1 MTPRTP
7 EFPNPPAAPGV
18 ILSANIVGN
27 VLEWYDFALYGS
39 FATLFARI
47 FFPPGNSYLGLL
59 ETFGAFAAGYVSRP
73 VGGIFFGHTG
83 DTRGRK
89 KALILSILLMS
100 VPTVLVGLL
109 PSYREAGILSPI
121 LLLLLRILQGFA
133 IGGEFTLVMSF
144 LVESAPPHKR
154 GYHGSWALV
163 GVVGGILL
171 GTLSALGISLLL
183 GPDRLALWGWR
194 IPFLA
199 GIILMIAG
207 IYLRRHLPESPAF
220 RPEEQNGLPLLVAF
234 RGHGREMAKGFGFLV
249 TNSIAFYTIVIY
261 QPAFLAGLPG
271 SSLRT
276 ALSVQ
281 VLGLALLLF
290 LVPLAGHLS
299 DRLGRKPVTL
309 FSAAGF
315 LLLSPLLYREFSG
328 GSTVAIVGG
337 EGIFLLLLALY
348 IGPLPSIMTEIFP
361 STVRCSALSFTY
373 NVNLA
378 MFGGTTPLV
387 VTWLSHHFHDR
398 TAAGDLLSVAALV
411 SFLVILFIGE
421 SRYSP
426 LP

>member
-1 MTPRTP
+1 MTDSDSLKKSLS
-7 EFPNPPAAPGV
+7 PGSV
-18 ILSANIVGN
+18 LAANIVGN

-39 FATLFARI
+39 FATLFARV
-47 FFPPGNSYLGLL
+47 FFPPGNGYLSLL

-73 VGGIFFGHTG
+73 VGGLLFGHAG

-89 KALILSILLMS
+89 RALIFSILLMS

-109 PSYREAGILSPI
+109 PGYREAGLLSPV
-121 LLLLLRILQGFA
+121 LLVLLRILQGLA
-133 IGGEFTLVMSF
+133 IGGEFSLVMSF
-144 LVESAPPHKR
+144 LVETAPFHKR

-163 GVVGGILL
+163 GVVAGILL
-171 GTLSALGISLLL
+171 GTLSALSVSMLL
-183 GPDRLALWGWR
+183 GPDRLASWGWR

-199 GIILMIAG
+199 GLLLTGAG
-207 IYLRRHLPESPAF
+207 LYLRRHLPESPAF
-220 RPEEQNGLPLLVAF
+220 RPEERDVSPFLAAV

-271 SSLRT
+271 STLER
-276 ALSVQ
+276 ALTVQ
-281 VLGLALLLF
+281 VLGLIALLF

-299 DRLGRKPVTL
+299 DRIGRKPVTL
-309 FSAAGF
+309 LSAAGF
-315 LLLSPLLYREFSG
+315 FLLSPFLYRTF
-328 GSTVAIVGG
+328 VGG
-337 EGIFLLLLALY
+337 TSEALLTGEAVFLFLLALY
-348 IGPLPSIMTEIFP
+348 IGPLPSILTEIFP
-361 STVRCSALSFTY
+361 SNVRCSALSVTY

-378 MFGGTTPLV
+378 LFGGTTPLV

-411 SFLVILFIGE
+411 SFFSILLLDETRF
-421 SRYSP
+421 SP